1 MAGALLAGG
10 GGNKRGQGAAHRWR
24 RGQARAG
31 HRSPGAEGPSAA
43 GRHSTVVEGP
53 SETGAPL
60 VGGGGAEHGWGA
72 TRRWF
77 GEDGLEQ
84 RREATGVEEDE
95 GVGWG
100 TTGGNRTKRYL
111 CNEWQLRVITSNST
125 RTHET
130 LVCGVPSEKLH
141 EKHGVG
147 PKLYLFLGA
156 EFVEL
161 DLFGRKVWKQRYKR
175 WSRAVPNRPL
185 IAKFHSL
192 AIM

>member
-1 MAGALLAGG
+1 VAEGTSAARAPLTCGG
-10 GGNKRGQGAAHRWR
+10 GAKRGRAAAR
-24 RGQARAG
+24 RGRRGRAR
-31 HRSPGAEGPSAA
+31 P

-60 VGGGGAEHGWGA
+60 VGGSGAERGWGA

-84 RREATGVEEDE
+84 RREATGVEDDE

-100 TTGGNRTKRYL
+100 ATGGNRTKRYL
-111 CNEWQLRVITSNST
+111 CNKWQLRVITFNST
-125 RTHET
+125 RTYET
-130 LVCGVPSEKLH
+130 LNRGVPSEELR

-147 PKLYLFLGA
+147 PKLHLFLGA

-161 DLFGRKVWKQRYKR
+161 DLFDRKV
-175 WSRAVPNRPL
+175 
-185 IAKFHSL
+185 
-192 AIM
+192 